1 MYQAKYLY
9 GTRFT
14 EEELDGIKLMIQSNM
29 FKYLGILL
37 EGRERFEEE
46 ALSRLHDTISED
58 ESGEKGN
65 LVESFTSLCF
75 FGHIRSITEP
85 FFYADEAENK
95 ANGSDSCIY
104 SINARLKK
112 FSDWLLDIIAMGNLD
127 AFFPAATREYAPF
140 VDEMWKDPAI
150 QATYKRKD
158 ELHFLPDVA
167 EYFLS
172 RVRKQSFK
180 ITTATPVVR
189 QHSEHLTIFHSMM
202 SSCDHNLLLPEL
214 KLMLHIKC

>member
-75 FGHIRSITEP
+75 FWAHTL
-85 FFYADEAENK
+85 Y
-95 ANGSDSCIY
+95 Y
-104 SINARLKK
+104 
-112 FSDWLLDIIAMGNLD
+112 
-127 AFFPAATREYAPF
+127 
-140 VDEMWKDPAI
+140 
-150 QATYKRKD
+150 
-158 ELHFLPDVA
+158 
-167 EYFLS
+167 
-172 RVRKQSFK
+172 
-180 ITTATPVVR
+180 
-189 QHSEHLTIFHSMM
+189 
-202 SSCDHNLLLPEL
+202 
-214 KLMLHIKC
+214 